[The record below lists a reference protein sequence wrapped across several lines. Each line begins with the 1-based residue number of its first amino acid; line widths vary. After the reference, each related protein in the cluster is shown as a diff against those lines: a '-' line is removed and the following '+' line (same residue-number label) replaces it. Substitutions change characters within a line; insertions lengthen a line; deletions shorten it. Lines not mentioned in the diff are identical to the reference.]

1 MRRLMSCLRI
11 PLSCTLV
18 PALLLAAMA
27 VAPPQEAGGQASIV
41 LRRPVIITLVP
52 PGEITADGTP
62 QSLMFIVTDESGGLA
77 RDVSFRGTTTSV
89 GSLGS
94 WVQLGPGVF
103 TASFSAPPGTPRQEA
118 QLTIKAKV
126 GAASTGKLYGV
137 TVVPQENVRFGLQA
151 TPERII
157 LGQDAS
163 SVLTFTATGP
173 SGQPLDGLYLA
184 VGASVGTVGEV
195 KPMGG
200 GIYRAEYTPPE
211 SKRPGLTIL
220 SVVDMAHP
228 ETAVG
233 FFPLQLWGAV
243 DWKLNTGVP
252 GANVGMEVAGLQY
265 GPVAADAAGEATIPI
280 LVPPGVATATAM
292 SILEDGSAANPVVLD
307 LKPPPFRRL
316 KLAPVASVLPGDGVA
331 AYPIYIFA
339 LGPDANPLAN
349 APIQIHANLGGIVAV
364 NTMGAG
370 MYQAIYLPPAAT
382 SPVREKVSIS
392 LAGSE
397 KIDLEAVEFD
407 VVPGL
412 PQQLTFT
419 TDPLNVEAGEQTVTL
434 NGAVDTPS
442 GALPAGIGVA
452 FASQEAVVPMEQDLG
467 DGTYAASVSRN
478 FDAPFALA
486 AEVTFPASERPV
498 ESVVAWP
505 VMDQV
510 IVNSKM
516 PIVAMALDR
525 YGLPV
530 AGANLTATTLNNT
543 GTVTG
548 SGPTD
553 HNGRVVLEF
562 TATPLPGVAVV
573 QVSDGVRTFSCPLWQ
588 TDTLLIGLQFPLQGG
603 AKQVRAM
610 AAWGAL
616 RGRLIVGPGAPKLA
630 EPSMAG
636 TQPAA
641 GADAAVDGGG
651 APAVEEVPWWELAG
665 SADSGATT
673 DPADI
678 WSGEIRQVLTTSDP
692 EQRAMRSVEVVA
704 AEGSKHDIVVHYS
717 HAATV
722 IKVAGQTV
730 QLEPEAWFS
739 GWAMQIAAYT
749 KTSSM
754 KSNKFTLINDD
765 NNSSMTMSTADCRK
779 AAGYSEKKRLDY
791 VKSHVAKE

>member
-1 MRRLMSCLRI
+1 MSCLSV
-11 PLSCTLV
+11 PLSFTLMT
-18 PALLLAAMA
+18 ALLLAAVA
-27 VAPPQEAGGQASIV
+27 LAPPDEAAAQAKIV

-52 PGEITADGTP
+52 PGEIVADGSP
-62 QSLMFIVTDESGGLA
+62 QSLLFVVTDESGGLA
-77 RDVSFRGTTTSV
+77 RDVSFRGTTASI
-89 GSLGS
+89 GQLGS
-94 WVQLGPGVF
+94 WQQLGPGVF
-103 TASFSAPPGTPRQEA
+103 TASYSVPPGTPRQEA

-126 GAASTGKLYGV
+126 GAAQTGKIYGV

-151 TPERII
+151 TPERIV

-173 SGQPLDGLYLA
+173 SGEPLDGLYLA
-184 VGASVGTVGEV
+184 VGASVGTVSEV

-211 SKRPGLTIL
+211 TKRPGLTIL

-252 GANVGMEVAGLQY
+252 NANVGMDVAGMQF

-292 SILEDGSAANPVVLD
+292 AIQEDGSTANPVTVD

-349 APIQIHANLGGIVAV
+349 APIQIHANHGGIVAV
-364 NTMGAG
+364 NTMGPG
-370 MYQAIYLPPAAT
+370 MYQAIYVPPAAMT
-382 SPVREKVSIS
+382 PMREKVSIS
-392 LAGSE
+392 LAGTE

-412 PQQLTFT
+412 PKALAFT
-419 TDPLNVEAGEQTVTL
+419 TDPLDVEAGEKTVAL
-434 NGAVDTPS
+434 NGEVSTAVGTLPS
-442 GALPAGIGVA
+442 GVGVA
-452 FASQEAVVPMEQDLG
+452 FASQEVVIPMEQDLG
-467 DGTYAASVSRN
+467 DGTFAASLTRN
-478 FDAPFALA
+478 FESPFALS

-510 IVNSKM
+510 LVNGKM

-530 AGANLTATTLNNT
+530 SGANLTATALNNT

-548 SGPTD
+548 GGTTD

-562 TATPLPGVAVV
+562 TATPLPGMAVV
-573 QVSDGVRTFSCPLWQ
+573 QITDGIRTFSCPLWQ
-588 TDTLLIGLQFPLQGG
+588 TETLLIGLQFPLHGG
-603 AKQVRAM
+603 GKQVRAM

-616 RGRLIVGPGAPKLA
+616 RGRLIVGPGAPKQA
-630 EPSMAG
+630 PAAVAGAGPS
-636 TQPAA
+636 A
-641 GADAAVDGGG
+641 GADGTAGEGE
-651 APAVEEVPWWELAG
+651 PAVEEVPWWEMAG
-665 SADSGATT
+665 SAESGTES
-673 DPADI
+673 DPAAV
-678 WSGEIRQVLTTSDP
+678 WSGEIRHALTTTEP
-692 EQRAMRSVEVVA
+692 EQRAMRSVEVVSVD
-704 AEGSKHDIVVHYS
+704 GGKHDIVVHYS

-739 GWAMQIAAYT
+739 GWAMHIAAYT
-749 KTSSM
+749 KSSSM
-754 KSNKFTLINDD
+754 KSNNFKLVNDD
-765 NNSSMTMSTADCRK
+765 NSKSMMMSTANCRK

-791 VKSHVAKE
+791 VKSHVTKE